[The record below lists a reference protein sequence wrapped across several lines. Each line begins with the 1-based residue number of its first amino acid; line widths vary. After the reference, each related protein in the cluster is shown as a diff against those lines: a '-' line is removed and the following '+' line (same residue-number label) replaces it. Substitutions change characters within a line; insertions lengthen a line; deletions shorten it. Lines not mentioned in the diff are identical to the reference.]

1 MDTRKKIL
9 RRIYL
14 VYLAVVLVAFAIF
27 YKVIHIQFIEGEKW
41 RQKAQALTTET
52 VIVKA
57 PRGNILAADGNYFA
71 ISVPTYDLF
80 MDTKA
85 GGITEDVWK
94 ENIDSLAIGLAYI
107 TKTKSSSEYKSLL
120 SKGRQKNARYLPVV
134 KNLSYAQMKQIRQLP
149 IYKMGKFKGG
159 AIFEERSKRVK
170 PYGILAARTI
180 GKETDNSRGLGLEE
194 SFDSYLRGEEG
205 ERLVEKLSGGVLR
218 PVDLANSIDPKS
230 GLDIVT
236 TIDPRWQEVA
246 ESELEYR
253 LRMND
258 ASHGCVVLMEVKTG
272 DIKAIAN
279 LKKNDDGNYYE
290 SYNYAVGEAVDP
302 GSTFKL
308 ASAIALLEDKFVRPT
323 DSIKTGNGQ
332 MRFYDHIL
340 KDSKEGGHG
349 TITFHR
355 AFEVSSNVAFAKLVN
370 DRYKSNPQAFID
382 YLERFHLNRKLNIEI
397 PGEAQPRIKN
407 RKDEDWSGLTLP
419 MMAIGYESLVTPLQV
434 LTLYNAV
441 ANGGKMM
448 KPRIVSEVREH
459 GRLVEKFEPQVLE
472 ERICSPSTIEMVKKM
487 LEGVVANGSAQNL
500 NKSLFKIAGKT
511 GTAQISNN
519 NLGYRSANRMSYR
532 ASFAGYFPADN
543 PQYSIIVVVNSPS
556 NGVFYGNVVAGP
568 IFKAVA
574 DKVYASA
581 HKINQVAYEDETK
594 KMVGRAPVSKDGNA
608 QDLITVLNKLNVS
621 IEGTE
626 SASKWTRAFSR
637 EGFVKL
643 SNINYRDDLVP
654 DVVGMGARDAV
665 YILEKRGLKV
675 KTIGRGAVKYQSVA
689 PGTNIRLAG
698 QILLELQ

>member
-1 MDTRKKIL
+1 MDTRKQIL

-14 VYLAVVLVAFAIF
+14 VYFAVVLVAIAIF

-41 RQKAQALTTET
+41 RQKAQALTTESIT
-52 VIVKA
+52 VKA
-57 PRGNILAADGNYFA
+57 PRGNILSADGNYFA

-80 MDTKA
+80 MDTRA
-85 GGITEDVWK
+85 GGIKDDVWR
-94 ENIDSLAIGLAYI
+94 ENIDSLAIGLASI
-107 TKTKSSSEYKSLL
+107 LKNKSAAEYKSLL
-120 SKGRQKNARYLPVV
+120 SKGRQNKARYLPVA
-134 KNLSYAQMKQIRQLP
+134 KNFSYSQMKKIRQLP
-149 IYKMGKFKGG
+149 IYNMGKFKGG
-159 AIFEERSKRVK
+159 AIFEERSKRIK
-170 PYGILAARTI
+170 PYGVLASRTI

-194 SFDSYLRGEEG
+194 SYDEYLRGEEG
-205 ERLVEKLSGGVLR
+205 VRLVEKLSGGVLR
-218 PVDLANSIDPKS
+218 PVDLANSIDPRS

-246 ESELEYR
+246 ESELENR

-258 ASHGCVVLMEVKTG
+258 ASHGCVILMEVKTG

-279 LKKNDDGNYYE
+279 LKKSDDGNYYE

-323 DSIKTGNGQ
+323 DSVKTGNGQ
-332 MRFYDHIL
+332 MRFYDYVM

-355 AFEVSSNVAFAKLVN
+355 AFEVSSNVAFAKLIN
-370 DRYKSNPQAFID
+370 ENYKNNPQAYIEH
-382 YLERFHLNRKLNIEI
+382 LERFHFNRRLNVEI
-397 PGEAQPRIKN
+397 PGEAQPRVKN

-419 MMAIGYESLVTPLQV
+419 MMAIGYESLITPLQI
-434 LTLYNAV
+434 LNLYNAV

-448 KPRIVSEVREH
+448 KPRLVTEVREH
-459 GRLVEKFEPQVLE
+459 GRVVKSFKPQVLE
-472 ERICSPSTIEMVKKM
+472 ERICSPSTIAAVKEM
-487 LEGVVANGSAQNL
+487 LEGVVENGSAQNL

-519 NLGYRSANRMSYR
+519 NLGYRSTNRMSYR

-543 PQYSIIVVVNSPS
+543 PQYSIIVVVNAPS

-581 HKINQVAYEDETK
+581 HKINQTAYEKESQG
-594 KMVGRAPVSKDGNA
+594 MVGRAPASKDGNA
-608 QDLITVLNKLNVS
+608 QDLITVMNKLNVS
-621 IEGTE
+621 VDGSENVG
-626 SASKWTRAFSR
+626 KWTRIQSK
-637 EGFVKL
+637 ENHVKVATL
-643 SNINYRDDLVP
+643 NLKDGIVP
-654 DVVGMGARDAV
+654 DVKGMGARDAV
-665 YILEKRGLKV
+665 YILEKRGIKV
-675 KTIGRGAVKYQSVA
+675 KTTGRGMVKNQSVA
-689 PGTNIRLAG
+689 PGTNIKLVN
-698 QILLELQ
+698 QILLELN